1 MEKIKQQFGTAVVD
15 GRERNYCNITV
26 EVESGEGINK
36 FSLNEQFK
44 LIVESF
50 WLYIKA
56 QEEAKINRSL
66 LEPDST
72 MDFDGSAL
80 KKGWF

>member
-26 EVESGEGINK
+26 EVESDEGISK
-36 FSLNEQFK
+36 ISLQEQFK
-44 LIVESF
+44 MIVDNF
-50 WLYIKA
+50 WVYLKA
-56 QEEAKINRSL
+56 QEESKVNRSL
-66 LEPDST
+66 LEPDSKV
-72 MDFDGSAL
+72 DFDDSVL